1 VAKPFYT
8 TFAEL
13 SSPHTLF
20 IKGIDINPRSIATCE
35 ARLRR
40 AGDRRIAF
48 VIGNSTAQEDTG
60 AYDAIFCM
68 AVLRRS
74 ELAAPGVNRCDHLIR
89 FADFER
95 QVTDFARCLK
105 DGGFCVI
112 RHTKF
117 RFADTHVAAGFEPVL
132 QVVRKP
138 PDKTTPLFDRNNCRL
153 MDAVYSDVVF
163 RKCLGSYG

>member
-1 VAKPFYT
+1 MLRLRRPENLFRYRGFTATNRYPRIFGFIQQQLAAQPDVRLLSFGGST
-8 TFAEL
+8 GAEVF
-13 SSPHTLF
+13 TLRDYFPTAF

-35 ARLRR
+35 
-40 AGDRRIAF
+40 
-48 VIGNSTAQEDTG
+48 
-60 AYDAIFCM
+60 
-68 AVLRRS
+68 
-74 ELAAPGVNRCDHLIR
+74 HLIR